1 MTDRVYRMDINLTI
15 TSEPYSERLTI
26 SEQVHVPRQMTL
38 AEAAEILSKF
48 SELARKVAGGAA

>member
-1 MTDRVYRMDINLTI
+1 MDINLTI